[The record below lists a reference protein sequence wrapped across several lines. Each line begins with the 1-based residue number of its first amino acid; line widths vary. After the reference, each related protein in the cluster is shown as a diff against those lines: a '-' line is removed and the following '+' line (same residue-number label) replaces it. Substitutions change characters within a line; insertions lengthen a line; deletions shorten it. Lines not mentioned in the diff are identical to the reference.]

1 MKTLYVQCASGIA
14 GNMLAAALY
23 ELAPDRAAAEKA
35 MRAALPEKAEMT
47 LTPTERRGVLGTYL
61 SLTAPDEG
69 HVHRTLGDVYAV
81 IDSSAAPDAAKNR
94 AKAVYARIARAEAQV
109 HGTDETHVHFHEVGS
124 LPAITGVLLSCLLF
138 NTLAPDRTVFSAVNL
153 GGGSV
158 KCAHGTLPV
167 PAPAVAELAKG
178 MPAYGS
184 DAETE
189 LCTVTGA
196 ALAAE
201 LADAFGNMP
210 ALFVR
215 NTGCGAGKRDL
226 PRANVLRAFVG
237 EEAEEETVA
246 LICCNLDDMTGEE
259 IGFACERLMA
269 EGALDVWTA
278 PVQMKK
284 GRPAYTLFC
293 LCRSRDEDKFVGLVF
308 RHTLTAGVRIHT
320 AERRTLARQS
330 EILTTPYGEMRFKTC
345 RGYGAVRR
353 KAEADDVAR
362 AALAHD
368 LPFFYVSDNGAPS

>member
-215 NTGCGAGKRDL
+215 KTGCGAGKRDL

-284 GRPAYTLFC
+284 GRPPTPFSACAAPATRTNSWVWCSATLSRRAYAYIR
-293 LCRSRDEDKFVGLVF
+293 RSGGRL
-308 RHTLTAGVRIHT
+308 
-320 AERRTLARQS
+320 
-330 EILTTPYGEMRFKTC
+330 
-345 RGYGAVRR
+345 RG
-353 KAEADDVAR
+353 KAK
-362 AALAHD
+362 
-368 LPFFYVSDNGAPS
+368 S

>member
-1 MKTLYVQCASGIA
+1 M
-14 GNMLAAALY
+14 
-23 ELAPDRAAAEKA
+23 
-35 MRAALPEKAEMT
+35 
-47 LTPTERRGVLGTYL
+47 
-61 SLTAPDEG
+61 
-69 HVHRTLGDVYAV
+69 
-81 IDSSAAPDAAKNR
+81 
-94 AKAVYARIARAEAQV
+94 

-167 PAPAVAELAKG
+167 PAPAVAKLAKG

-210 ALFVR
+210 VIFVR

-368 LPFFYVSDNGAPS
+368 LPFCYVSDNGTPS